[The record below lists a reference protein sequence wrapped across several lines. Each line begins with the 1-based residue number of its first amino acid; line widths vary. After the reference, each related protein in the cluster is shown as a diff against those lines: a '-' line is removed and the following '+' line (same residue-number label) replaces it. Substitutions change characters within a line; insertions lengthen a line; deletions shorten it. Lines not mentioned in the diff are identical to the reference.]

1 MSRPIT
7 VVDLFCGAGGL
18 GAGLHAAG
26 LETIHAVDSLP
37 AAVRTYDMNFAK
49 PARLES
55 LRWDA
60 ELPSADVIVG
70 GPPCQGFSSAGQ
82 RRLEDSRNSLVA
94 VFAQL
99 VACHRP
105 SAFVFENVEGF
116 LTGDDGRYLLEFL
129 DTLVCA
135 GYCMHLRKVNAAHY
149 GVPQHRK
156 RVIVVGGLGWDPG
169 FPGFTHCAAGM
180 PGAARVGRGLP
191 PCPTVG
197 EALRGLPAA
206 EKRLPTKGPSSDHS
220 FRAPGRRRLGALSC
234 SGPGPDHEG
243 PAGGVVASDVSTPR
257 IPPGDGWDAFR
268 APRRCASGSAQI
280 AWRPALES
288 DHQRC
293 GHRVR
298 SPRGAQAPYVA
309 RVRPAADLPGR
320 FPVRRYASRKSAAH
334 RQRRAALAWRS
345 AGPAPQASV
354 ARERRVQDASVAGP
368 QVFCSNAWDG
378 DEPGPAPLDLGR
390 RSPLLGDRA
399 DVAPRVGRPS
409 PVPLSQ
415 SQRVVLRESG
425 CGSRQQAYHPRSV
438 HKHSVGGR
446 S

>member
-37 AAVRTYDMNFAK
+37 AAVRTYDMNFATRAK
-49 PARLES
+49 LES

-94 VFAQL
+94 VFAHL
-99 VACHRP
+99 VARHRP

-129 DTLVCA
+129 DTLVCV

-169 FPGFTHCAAGM
+169 FPAFTHCAAGM

-191 PCPTVG
+191 PCPSAG

-206 EKRLPTKGPSSDHS
+206 ERRLASKSPSSDHS
-220 FRAPGRRRLGALSC
+220 YRVPGSADLARYRALSPGQTMKDLPEELWHPTFRRRAFRRVMDGTPSERRG
-234 SGPGPDHEG
+234 GP
-243 PAGGVVASDVSTPR
+243 PAGLRRLRGDQPSKAITSGAATEFVHPVEPR
-257 IPPGDGWDAFR
+257 LLTLRECARLQTFPDDFR
-268 APRRCASGSAQI
+268 FAGTQAER
-280 AWRPALES
+280 ALLI
-288 DHQRC
+288 
-293 GHRVR
+293 G
-298 SPRGAQAPYVA
+298 
-309 RVRPAADLPGR
+309 
-320 FPVRRYASRKSAAH
+320 
-334 RQRRAALAWRS
+334 
-345 AGPAPQASV
+345 
-354 ARERRVQDASVAGP
+354 
-368 QVFCSNAWDG
+368 NAV
-378 DEPGPAPLDLGR
+378 P
-390 RSPLLGDRA
+390 PLLGEVLGRHLKRA
-399 DVAPRVGRPS
+399 
-409 PVPLSQ
+409 
-415 SQRVVLRESG
+415 LRESG
-425 CGSRQQAYHPRSV
+425 AIKMPASPGLKSFVVTPGTAMSPALRRSTSAV
-438 HKHSVGGR
+438 EARYLAAGQMSLLA
-446 S
+446 

>member
-49 PARLES
+49 PAKLES

-94 VFAQL
+94 VFARL
-99 VACHRP
+99 VARHRP
-105 SAFVFENVEGF
+105 SAFIFENVEGF

-169 FPGFTHCAAGM
+169 FPAFTHCAAGM

-191 PCPTVG
+191 PCASAG

-206 EKRLPTKGPSSDHS
+206 EGRLSSKSPSSDHS
-220 FRAPGRRRLGALSC
+220 YRVPGSADLVRYRALAPGQTMKDLPEELWHPTFRRRAFRRVMDGTPSERRG
-234 SGPGPDHEG
+234 GP
-243 PAGGVVASDVSTPR
+243 PAGLRRLRGDQPSKAITSGAATEFVHPVEPR
-257 IPPGDGWDAFR
+257 LLTLR
-268 APRRCASGSAQI
+268 ECARLQT
-280 AWRPALES
+280 
-288 DHQRC
+288 
-293 GHRVR
+293 
-298 SPRGAQAPYVA
+298 
-309 RVRPAADLPGR
+309 
-320 FPVRRYASRKSAAH
+320 FPVDFRFAGTQAE
-334 RQRRAALAWRS
+334 RALLI
-345 AGPAPQASV
+345 G
-354 ARERRVQDASVAGP
+354 
-368 QVFCSNAWDG
+368 NAV
-378 DEPGPAPLDLGR
+378 P
-390 RSPLLGDRA
+390 PLLGEVLGRHLKRA
-399 DVAPRVGRPS
+399 
-409 PVPLSQ
+409 
-415 SQRVVLRESG
+415 LRESDG
-425 CGSRQQAYHPRSV
+425 FKMPASPGLKSFAVTPGTAMSPALRRSTSAV
-438 HKHSVGGR
+438 EARYLAGQMSLLA
-446 S
+446 